1 MVLPDITESDEQ
13 PVVAAM
19 EVSFIEP
26 PQITF
31 DLGRGPINQAF
42 TLMIMSSW
50 LAKHYQG
57 TTHLTF
63 F

>member
-1 MVLPDITESDEQ
+1 LPAIVDSDEK

-42 TLMIMSSW
+42 TLKIMSSW
-50 LAKHYQG
+50 MVGYNAFV
-57 TTHLTF
+57 F
-63 F
+63 FK